1 MIKDSK
7 IISAAEAQ
15 EFVEENPEMK
25 KFIKTFTKLS
35 AEDGKAL
42 REKLEGLEI
51 LKLNEKNI
59 STIIN
64 CLPQDN
70 EDLNKIF
77 TDMSLD
83 EDESKKVLDTI
94 KEFE

>member
-7 IISAAEAQ
+7 MISVPEAQ
-15 EFVEENPEMK
+15 EYINDNPELK
-25 KFIKTFTKLS
+25 KFIKNFTKLS
-35 AEDGKAL
+35 AEEGKAL

-64 CLPQDN
+64 CLPKDN